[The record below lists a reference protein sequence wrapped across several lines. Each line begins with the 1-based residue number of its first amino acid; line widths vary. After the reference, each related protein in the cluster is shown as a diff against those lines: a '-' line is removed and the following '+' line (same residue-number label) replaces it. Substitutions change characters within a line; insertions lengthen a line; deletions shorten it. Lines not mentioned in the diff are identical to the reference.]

1 MDLGLKGKNAAV
13 TGSSQGIGNAIA
25 NSLADEGCN
34 VAISARNQDRL
45 DQAVAELEA
54 KGVKAVGIV
63 CDLSS
68 EAGCKKFI
76 DEAAAAL
83 GGLDILVNNVG
94 GSAGSRKFM
103 ESTNEEWLETFDL
116 NVHVA
121 VRMTRLAVPHM
132 RGRPGAAVVHIS
144 SISGWTEQ
152 LAGCGQYGSSKSA
165 LIFLTE
171 IMALELATDGIR
183 VNAVSPG
190 SIIWEGGSWD
200 QARQTQTEAFT
211 AYERDGFPMGRLGH
225 PEEVADV
232 IVFLASSRS
241 NWINGR
247 NIPVDGLEQPVP
259 FFLLEG

>member
-34 VAISARNQDRL
+34 VALSARNQDRL

-94 GSAGSRKFM
+94 A
-103 ESTNEEWLETFDL
+103 
-116 NVHVA
+116 
-121 VRMTRLAVPHM
+121 
-132 RGRPGAAVVHIS
+132 
-144 SISGWTEQ
+144 
-152 LAGCGQYGSSKSA
+152 
-165 LIFLTE
+165 
-171 IMALELATDGIR
+171 
-183 VNAVSPG
+183 
-190 SIIWEGGSWD
+190 
-200 QARQTQTEAFT
+200 
-211 AYERDGFPMGRLGH
+211 
-225 PEEVADV
+225 
-232 IVFLASSRS
+232 
-241 NWINGR
+241 
-247 NIPVDGLEQPVP
+247 
-259 FFLLEG
+259 